1 MGPSGA
7 GKTTLCLSLSGLIS
21 HRMGGYIK
29 GKVNVLG
36 MDVMEATIRDLSSKV
51 GIMFQDPETQF
62 VSMNVRSEIVFGME
76 NFGVPREEMIRRLEW
91 ASELVGI
98 KGILCLPAPSFFT
111 FLTSLPSFSLTRA
124 PSSA

>member
-1 MGPSGA
+1 
-7 GKTTLCLSLSGLIS
+7 
-21 HRMGGYIK
+21 MGGYIK

-111 FLTSLPSFSLTRA
+111 FLTSLPSFR
-124 PSSA
+124 